1 MLSVVALSSSA
12 LIVGLRPAV
21 RPVTVLATETL
32 SQDMTPTQTLADQY
46 RNRWAGDDGVV
57 RPRTHTV
64 RDASAD
70 AFSSTALPDV
80 VCIVADD
87 GEEVCGPASF
97 DSVEGG
103 VVCVET
109 EDGEQVCAIDA

>member
-21 RPVTVLATETL
+21 RPVTVIATE
-32 SQDMTPTQTLADQY
+32 TQTLADQY
-46 RNRWAGDDGVV
+46 RNRWAGDDGVVV

-70 AFSSTALPDV
+70 AFSSTALPEV
-80 VCIVADD
+80 VCIVADH

>member
-21 RPVTVLATETL
+21 RPVTLLATE
-32 SQDMTPTQTLADQY
+32 TLADQY

-57 RPRTHTV
+57 VRPRTPTV

-80 VCIVADD
+80 VCIVAGD

>member
-21 RPVTVLATETL
+21 RPVTLLATE
-32 SQDMTPTQTLADQY
+32 TLADQY

-57 RPRTHTV
+57 FRPRTHAV